1 MLWNCDELQQMKIKR
16 ILCFYT
22 TVSQKKVP
30 NVEFVAL
37 LPLFL
42 VTCCLQYEIGFDM
55 TKWIAQAVCN
65 EIQILSSLSFWF

>member
-1 MLWNCDELQQMKIKR
+1 MKIKR
-16 ILCFYT
+16 ILCIYAII
-22 TVSQKKVP
+22 SQKKAP
-30 NVEFVAL
+30 NGESVAL

-55 TKWIAQAVCN
+55 TKWIAQTVCN